1 MIDKIAMITL
11 LVIMILMFLA
21 TLFTYI
27 IIRVTDGNETFRE
40 KELEDKE
47 QVEFLRKYKEKKAK
61 KNGKHSK

>member
-47 QVEFLRKYKEKKAK
+47 QVEFLRNYKEKKAK